1 MTSSTPL
8 FFTKCGHYN
17 PETGDATVYSDNN
30 KSTINLNGY
39 PLHYLGIVTSIGDS
53 VITDYS
59 VVNSNFR
66 TGVNENILTLSSK
79 SVDAIIRLS
88 DLVVRPSDAIENI
101 HREAV
106 NTLKREY
113 TKHLNT
119 MNISCSRFLENA
131 LRTISLP
138 VSSVGISTR
147 IQNDDGEESM
157 CHFYN
162 SNGTKFFNIFN
173 SHPVSVEAHT
183 DTDVLI
189 MMAIFLKHNGLWWKK
204 GRGLC
209 YEEFD
214 YIKTFLKR
222 DYKTESRSFVYEI
235 ADSVP
240 ENTSFEK
247 KRKIDDCNE
256 TTTKNFVAAKNLT
269 GLFIDP
275 NGHGICKHNSCSF
288 LKFKGDRI
296 FCLSCFCSLFFV
308 ANNSVVFKKK
318 DALQEWITETEE
330 EFEDEELVA
339 HFNKLARIE
348 CVRRDNEDA
357 KEIHLKQDYVF
368 WNLIHSFDLKRTK
381 YLPSMDTRLVFANS
395 NPFGKMLLILIQNCC
410 VMAGDGFAK
419 GKWFDVRYKG
429 PNTWKFQITSC
440 KEQVF
445 KSLDEMSCIETLR
458 RLPIPGEDGSDIF
471 SRLVIKTYCRGENLA
486 SANEIASDISQV
498 VNKILMN
505 LGNRKFFFNESKL
518 MSAAEVSEEILV
530 SLEVTGY
537 RPNRAQHNLNSNR
550 VSARVLRLLRAR
562 EGAKAWCTDDTIFFE
577 DLNRNDTCSQ
587 NALERMTALHRVFY
601 YDIET
606 TTNKCSDPH
615 AIITSICGSLCTG
628 GDIDAGE
635 RTIFAL
641 AGKDQTEDDLVKRI
655 KEEYPHKENI
665 PKREWTGKEEDYI
678 VTDYP
683 PDNIFTYNSELELLV
698 GFNEY
703 MERNIPHMIC
713 GWNSKNFD
721 DPFIFTRMVQY
732 LYNEKGIYN
741 QDLIK
746 KLSLNGI
753 FNFKQFM
760 RKGKL
765 APQIYNDIIAEAVA
779 HDNMSYMDQQAARK
793 GRSGGTGF
801 RLNGI
806 NSVLGGCCKIM
817 RLDMKEVCAKAYEN
831 LAEYNLNAVLEKVSK
846 VGDRFRILKDPIDL
860 VKQLLGYMSLATAR
874 EQAPV
879 HKYCSKDA
887 YIVGVVDASTNKC
900 GEMRRLCLDSTL
912 IESVVAANMPTPLC
926 ISEGAICRSMGTE
939 RAIKRGSGIRKHSMA
954 TETKGGMVSQPLVDK
969 ACLQTVD
976 MSSLY
981 PSTICQCNLCT
992 STFVTHCQIMHLRD
1006 RLVLRDRS
1014 RYATLLECVDA
1025 ANQAVLKWYRPID
1038 ITVESWRLKYSDN
1051 VRRTMLEKKLDIFF
1065 DKNPYRENRKWCA
1078 NKPPNF
1084 SICAA
1089 GLEYFPEYACDADI
1103 QCAMKV
1109 NDDMHI
1115 NPSDIE
1121 YMVPALPVLALKDER
1136 IVSHVTCGELQ
1147 TVQEL
1152 FDLLNREFSVEEDDK
1167 IRRRLYTCVG
1177 SEEDPSWTVDYVSER
1192 ITVDASI
1199 HSEGDSRPG
1208 LVYLLDRIIR
1218 RVNAFNSSKD
1228 KTLRKWSARMINVGS
1243 YFRAWNATRKV
1254 LKGVIPE
1261 LQAKYKADRT
1271 VMQRYVKIYAET
1283 DPKKAEFNKVGEKTT
1298 KLCMNSIYGCF
1309 ALRSNTFRKHVAITD
1324 IIREGGVGGGV
1335 RHLPTA
1341 NQITSVSRCVFGNIG
1356 CAIQHALPNVKQVYG
1371 DTDSVFCVHNT
1382 PGDGENSV
1390 FNEETRKLVHRI
1402 DAVMRNKMARLIPLI
1417 INATTKGILF
1427 DDDRDAGVPFMKIAH
1442 ERLAFFGFLFAKKTY
1457 HILHLNEGSKG
1468 SNEILSGFVGS
1479 SIDKFATQI
1488 ICPEEHRGYVVP
1500 HNPNLIFAAAK
1511 NEPKQLL
1518 AEFLANERIT
1528 DNESMKSWFTLSNYW
1543 LELDADV
1550 LYSLYASRMVDD
1562 SSKNWIDW
1570 KTSHPIPTDTDYYDA
1585 VTQAAGAFV
1594 LYKKGAFVKKSIPS
1608 STKLKSTQS
1617 LFTRNLPD
1625 EFFDKDSEYNKS
1637 VKCHVESCASF
1648 QSSPFMTITS
1658 SRVKTYVIDGKQ
1670 RLPNPM
1676 AMMINNHLIPN
1687 DQIKV
1692 SEKFL
1697 TANTIS
1703 AWCVSGDTR
1712 HGKVPVGYFDN
1723 QSATWS
1729 PELMRGN
1736 LPGTVIKSLSVIPNT
1751 IKTIL
1756 EMVRSDQKNIET
1768 IISTCVNTLT
1778 TAASG
1783 IGFSLRKRALCFS
1796 TGQNA
1801 SDILARAVYGNSVS
1815 PFIANAAVTQPVKH
1829 DTIESNE
1836 KTYVIKTPLTS
1847 LESAKQRIQRCLV
1860 SDNPMFIGGK
1870 NIQPNESLKT
1880 LLNVNMK
1887 LDSRV
1892 YEQLSNLFAQLEIA
1906 RSIMNKNIVKP
1917 GTRQRGSK
1925 LDKMIEEVDI
1935 DFEKVVNI
1943 CSERIVMHC
1952 NECPK
1957 ILPDNRQESMF
1968 KKVLD
1973 IIAGKI
1979 KCTGTCVRAAC
1990 QSSDF
1995 VLLYTLALRKL
2006 NGEKRECFDVLE
2018 NDIVRQA
2025 RSQELVKVAFAE
2037 RFNDDLDAAIL
2048 LFDGEVEG
2056 RNPAAMTIKELE
2068 RAIRLKHFSTATG
2081 TIYNPDD
2088 GRFFGGLMDRT
2099 TRENECLINGTEVDL
2114 PFVTGVYYR
2123 EVLEYVVAKIC
2134 TNKEVYKIL
2143 CI

>member
-8 FFTKCGHYN
+8 FFTKCGRYN
-17 PETGDATVYSDNN
+17 PETGDATVYSDNS
-30 KSTINLNGY
+30 KRHINLNRS
-39 PLHYLGIVTSIGDS
+39 PPFYLGIVTTIGDS

-59 VVNSNFR
+59 AVNSDFR
-66 TGVNENILTLSSK
+66 NGVNENILTRSSK
-79 SVDAIIRLS
+79 SADVIIRLS

-119 MNISCSRFLENA
+119 INIGCSRFLEDA
-131 LRTISLP
+131 LRTINLP
-138 VSSVGISTR
+138 VSSVGVSTR
-147 IQNDDGEESM
+147 IQNGDGEESK

-173 SHPVSVEAHT
+173 SHPILVEAHT

-189 MMAIFLKHNGLWWKK
+189 MMAIFLKHNGLWWRK
-204 GRGLC
+204 GHGLY

-214 YIKTFLKR
+214 YINTFLKR

-235 ADSVP
+235 AGLVP
-240 ENTSFEK
+240 ESIPFER

-256 TTTKNFVAAKNLT
+256 TTKPAKNFVAAKNLT
-269 GLFIDP
+269 GVFIDP
-275 NGHGICKHNSCSF
+275 NGHGICKHDSSSF
-288 LKFKGDRI
+288 LSFKGGRI

-308 ANNSVVFKKK
+308 ANSNVVFKKK
-318 DALQEWITETEE
+318 EDLQEWITKTEE
-330 EFEDEELVA
+330 EFDDEELVA
-339 HFNKLARIE
+339 HFNKLARIDCE
-348 CVRRDNEDA
+348 RRDNEDEEEA
-357 KEIHLKQDYVF
+357 RLRRDYVF
-368 WNLIHSFDLKRTK
+368 WNLMHSLDLKRIK

-395 NPFGKMLLILIQNCC
+395 NPFGKMLLILMQNCC
-410 VMAGDGFAK
+410 VMSADGFTE
-419 GKWFDVRYKG
+419 GKWFDVRYRG

-440 KEQVF
+440 KELVF

-458 RLPIPGEDGSDIF
+458 RLPIPGKNGPDIV

-498 VNKILMN
+498 VNKICMN
-505 LGNRKFFFNESKL
+505 LGNRKFFFSDSKL
-518 MSAAEVSEEILV
+518 MSAAEVSEEVLV

-550 VSARVLRLLRAR
+550 VSARVFRLLRAR
-562 EGAKAWCTDDTIFFE
+562 EGAKVWRTGDTILFE

-587 NALERMTALHRVFY
+587 DALERMTALHRVFY

-606 TTNKCSDPH
+606 TKNKCSDPH
-615 AIITSICGSLCTG
+615 AVITSICGSLCTG
-628 GDIDAGE
+628 GDIDGGE

-641 AGKDQTEDDLVKRI
+641 AGKDEIENDLVKRI
-655 KEEYPHKENI
+655 KDEYPHKENI

-703 MERNIPHMIC
+703 MERNMPHVIC

-741 QDLIK
+741 HDLIK
-746 KLSLNGI
+746 RLSQSGI

-779 HDNMSYMDQQAARK
+779 HDNMSYMDQQVARK
-793 GRSGGTGF
+793 SKNGGKSS

-806 NSVLGGCCKIM
+806 NSLLGGCCRIM
-817 RLDMKEVCAKAYEN
+817 RLDMKELCAKAYEN

-846 VGDRFRILKDPIDL
+846 VGDRLRILKDPIDL
-860 VKQLLGYMSLATAR
+860 FKQLLGYMSLATAR

-887 YIVGVVDASTNKC
+887 YLVGVVDASTNKC

-926 ISEGAICRSMGTE
+926 ISEGAICRSMGAE
-939 RAIKRGSGIRKHSMA
+939 RAKKRGSGIRKHSMA
-954 TETKGGMVSQPLVDK
+954 TETKGGMVTQPLVDR

-981 PSTICQCNLCT
+981 PSTICQGNLCT
-992 STFVTHCQIMHLRD
+992 STSVTHRQIMHLRD
-1006 RLVLRDRS
+1006 RLVLRDRGK
-1014 RYATLLECVDA
+1014 YATLLECVDA
-1025 ANQAVLKWYRPID
+1025 TNQAVLKWYRPVD
-1038 ITVESWRLKYSDN
+1038 IAVESWRLKYSDN
-1051 VRRTMLEKKLDIFF
+1051 VRRTMLEKKLGTFF
-1065 DKNPYRENRKWCA
+1065 DKNSDRENRKWCA
-1078 NKPPNF
+1078 NKPPDF
-1084 SICAA
+1084 SIRAA

-1121 YMVPALPVLALKDER
+1121 HMVPALPVLALKDER

-1147 TVQEL
+1147 TVDEL
-1152 FDLLNREFSVEEDDK
+1152 FGLLNREFSVEEDDK
-1167 IRRRLYTCVG
+1167 IRKRLYTFVG

-1192 ITVDASI
+1192 ITADALL
-1199 HSEGDSRPG
+1199 HPEGDPRPG
-1208 LVYLLDRIIR
+1208 LISLLDRIMR
-1218 RVNAFNSSKD
+1218 RVNAFDSAKD
-1228 KTLRKWSARMINVGS
+1228 ETLRKWTARMINVGS
-1243 YFRAWNATRKV
+1243 YFRAWNATRRI

-1261 LQAKYKADRT
+1261 LQARYKADRT
-1271 VMQRYVKIYAET
+1271 VMQRMVKLYAES

-1309 ALRSNTFRKHVAITD
+1309 ALRSNASRKYVSITD
-1324 IIREGGVGGGV
+1324 IITEGGVGGGV

-1341 NQITSVSRCVFGNIG
+1341 NQITSVSRCVFGNIA

-1382 PGDGENSV
+1382 PGDGEKSV
-1390 FNEETRKLVHRI
+1390 FNEETGKLVHRV
-1402 DAVMRNKMARLIPLI
+1402 DTVMRNKMARLMPLI
-1417 INATTKGILF
+1417 INASTKGILF
-1427 DDDRDAGVPFMKIAH
+1427 DDDRDAGISFMKIAH
-1442 ERLAFFGFLFAKKTY
+1442 ERLAFLGFLFAKKTY
-1457 HILHLNEGSKG
+1457 HILHLKEGSKG
-1468 SNEILSGFVGS
+1468 SNEILSGSVGS
-1479 SIDKFATQI
+1479 SIDRFATQI
-1488 ICPEEHRGYVVP
+1488 ECPEEYRGYVVP
-1500 HNPNLIFAAAK
+1500 HNPNLIFAAARS
-1511 NEPKQLL
+1511 EPKQLL
-1518 AEFLANERIT
+1518 ADFLASERIT
-1528 DNESMKSWFTLSNYW
+1528 DNESMKAWFTLSDHW
-1543 LELDADV
+1543 LELNADV
-1550 LYSLYASRMVDD
+1550 LYSLYISRMVDD

-1570 KTSHPIPTDTDYYDA
+1570 KTSQPIPTGTDYYDA
-1585 VTQAAGAFV
+1585 VSQAAGAFIV
-1594 LYKKGAFVKKSIPS
+1594 YKKGAFVKKSIPS

-1637 VKCHVESCASF
+1637 VKCHVKSCASF
-1648 QSSPFMTITS
+1648 QSSPFMAITS
-1658 SRVKTYVIDGKQ
+1658 SRVKTYVLDGKQ

-1676 AMMINNHLIPN
+1676 AMMIHNHLIPN

-1697 TANTIS
+1697 TANTVS
-1703 AWCVSGDTR
+1703 AWCVSGDSR

-1723 QSATWS
+1723 QSVTWS
-1729 PELMRGN
+1729 PELMRGH

-1756 EMVRSDQKNIET
+1756 EMVRSDQKNIEA

-1783 IGFSLRKRALCFS
+1783 IGFSLKKRALCFS

-1801 SDILARAVYGNSVS
+1801 SDILARAVYGNFVNPSC
-1815 PFIANAAVTQPVKH
+1815 AVPATAPAKKL
-1829 DTIESNE
+1829 DKDDNE
-1836 KTYVIKTPLTS
+1836 KTYVIKTLSTS
-1847 LESAKQRIQRCLV
+1847 LESAKLRIQRCLV
-1860 SDNPMFIGGK
+1860 SSNPVFIGGK
-1870 NIQPNESLKT
+1870 SIQPNVALKT
-1880 LLNVNMK
+1880 LLNVNLN
-1887 LDSRV
+1887 LDPKV
-1892 YEQLSNLFAQLEIA
+1892 YEQLSNLFAQLETI

-1917 GTRQRGSK
+1917 GTRQRGNK
-1925 LDKMIEEVDI
+1925 LDEMIEEVYI
-1935 DFEKVVNI
+1935 DFEKVLTI

-1973 IIAGKI
+1973 IIAGKV

-1990 QSSDF
+1990 QSFDF

-2006 NGEKRECFDVLE
+2006 NEEKQQCFYVLE
-2018 NDIVRQA
+2018 SDIVRQA
-2025 RSQELVKVAFAE
+2025 RKQELVKVAFAK

-2068 RAIRLKHFSTATG
+2068 RAIRLKHFSTSTG
-2081 TIYNPDD
+2081 LIYNPDD
-2088 GRFFGGLMDRT
+2088 GRFFGGLIDRT
-2099 TRENECLINGTEVDL
+2099 TRENESLSGMEVNL

-2134 TNKEVYKIL
+2134 SNEEVCRML
-2143 CI
+2143 S

>member
-1 MTSSTPL
+1 M
-8 FFTKCGHYN
+8 
-17 PETGDATVYSDNN
+17 YSDN
-30 KSTINLNGY
+30 SICCIDLNEC
-39 PLHYLGIVTSIGDS
+39 PPHYLGTVTAIGDS

-59 VVNSNFR
+59 AVNSDFR
-66 TGVNENILTLSSK
+66 TGVNENILTRSSK
-79 SVDAIIRLS
+79 SAYAIIRLS
-88 DLVVRPSDAIENI
+88 DLMVRPSDVIENI

-113 TKHLNT
+113 TKLLNT
-119 MNISCSRFLENA
+119 TNTGYSRLLEDT
-131 LRTISLP
+131 LDTISLP
-138 VSSVGISTR
+138 VSSVAVSTR
-147 IQNDDGEESM
+147 IQNEDGEESK
-157 CHFYN
+157 CHFYS

-183 DTDVLI
+183 DIDVLI
-189 MMAIFLKHNGLWWKK
+189 MMAVFLKHNGLWWRK
-204 GRGLC
+204 GRGLY
-209 YEEFD
+209 YEDFD
-214 YIKTFLKR
+214 YINTFLKR

-240 ENTSFEK
+240 ESIPFGK
-247 KRKIDDCNE
+247 KRKLDDCTE
-256 TTTKNFVAAKNLT
+256 ITTPTKNFVAAKNLT

-275 NGHGICKHNSCSF
+275 NGHGICKHDSSSF
-288 LKFKGDRI
+288 LNFKGGRT

-308 ANNSVVFKKK
+308 ASSNVVFKKK
-318 DALQEWITETEE
+318 EDLQKWITETEE

-339 HFNKLARIE
+339 HFNKLARIDCE
-348 CVRRDNEDA
+348 RSHNED
-357 KEIHLKQDYVF
+357 EEEVRLRRDYVF
-368 WNLIHSFDLKRTK
+368 WNLMHSLNLKRIK
-381 YLPSMDTRLVFANS
+381 YLPSMNTRLVFANS

-410 VMAGDGFAK
+410 VMSCDGLAE
-419 GKWFDVRYKG
+419 GQWFDVSYRG

-445 KSLDEMSCIETLR
+445 KSLDEMSCVETLR
-458 RLPIPGEDGSDIF
+458 RLPIPGEDGPGIV

-498 VNKILMN
+498 VNKIRMN
-505 LGNRKFFFNESKL
+505 LDNRKFFFNDSKL
-518 MSAAEVSEEILV
+518 MSAAEVSEEVLV
-530 SLEVTGY
+530 SLEVAGY
-537 RPNRAQHNLNSNR
+537 QPNRAQHNLNSNR
-550 VSARVLRLLRAR
+550 VSARVMKLLRAR
-562 EGAKAWCTDDTIFFE
+562 EGAKAWRTGDTILFE
-577 DLNRNDTCSQ
+577 DLSRNDTCSQ
-587 NALERMTALHRVFY
+587 DALERVTALHRVFY

-628 GDIDAGE
+628 GDIDGGE

-641 AGKDQTEDDLVKRI
+641 AGKDEIEDDLVKRI
-655 KEEYPHKENI
+655 KDEYPHKENI

-703 MERNIPHMIC
+703 MERNMPHVIC

-732 LYNEKGIYN
+732 LYNKKGIYSD
-741 QDLIK
+741 DLIK
-746 KLSLNGI
+746 RLSQSGI

-779 HDNMSYMDQQAARK
+779 HDNMSYMDQQAASK
-793 GRSGGTGF
+793 GKSGGTGS

-806 NSVLGGCCKIM
+806 NSLLGGCCKIM

-846 VGDRFRILKDPIDL
+846 VGDRLRILKDPIDL
-860 VKQLLGYMSLATAR
+860 VKQLLGYMSLSTAR

-887 YIVGVVDASTNKC
+887 YVVGVVDASTNKC

-912 IESVVAANMPTPLC
+912 IESVVAANMPTPMC

-954 TETKGGMVSQPLVDK
+954 TETKGGMVSQPLVDR

-981 PSTICQCNLCT
+981 PSTMCQCNLCT
-992 STFVTHCQIMHLRD
+992 STFVTHRQIMHLRD
-1006 RLVLRDRS
+1006 RLVLRDMGK
-1014 RYATLLECVDA
+1014 YATLLECVDE

-1038 ITVESWRLKYSDN
+1038 IAVESWRLKYSDN
-1051 VRRTMLEKKLDIFF
+1051 VRRTMLEKKLDTFF
-1065 DKNPYRENRKWCA
+1065 DKNPDRENRKWCA

-1103 QCAMKV
+1103 QCSMKV

-1136 IVSHVTCGELQ
+1136 IVSQVTCGELQ
-1147 TVQEL
+1147 TAEEL
-1152 FDLLNREFSVEEDDK
+1152 FALLTREFSTEEDDE

-1192 ITVDASI
+1192 IKVDSLLDPE
-1199 HSEGDSRPG
+1199 EGSTQE
-1208 LVYLLDRIIR
+1208 LVYLLDRIMR
-1218 RVNAFNSSKD
+1218 RVNAFDSAKD

-1243 YFRAWNATRKV
+1243 YFRGWNATRKI

-1261 LQAKYKADRT
+1261 LQAKYKSDRT
-1271 VMQRYVKIYAET
+1271 VMQRKAKLYAESE
-1283 DPKKAEFNKVGEKTT
+1283 PKKAEFNTVGEKTT

-1309 ALRSNTFRKHVAITD
+1309 ALRSDTFRKYVPSTD
-1324 IIREGGVGGGV
+1324 IIKEGGVGGGV

-1341 NQITSVSRCVFGNIG
+1341 NQITSVSRCVFGNIA
-1356 CAIQHALPNVKQVYG
+1356 CAIQQALPNAKQVYG

-1382 PGDGENSV
+1382 PGDGEKCV
-1390 FNEETRKLVHRI
+1390 FNEKTGKLVHRV
-1402 DAVMRNKMARLIPLI
+1402 DAVMKNKMARIMPLI
-1417 INATTKGILF
+1417 INASTKGILF
-1427 DDDRDAGVPFMKIAH
+1427 DDDRDAGIPFMKIAH
-1442 ERLAFFGFLFAKKTY
+1442 ERLAFLGFLFAKKTY
-1457 HILHLNEGSKG
+1457 HILHLKEGSKG
-1468 SNEILSGFVGS
+1468 SNEILNGFAGS
-1479 SIDKFATQI
+1479 SIDRFATQI
-1488 ICPEEHRGYVVP
+1488 KCPVEHKEYVVP
-1500 HNPNLIFAAAK
+1500 HNPNLIFAAAR

-1518 AEFLANERIT
+1518 AEFLASEGIT
-1528 DNESMKSWFTLSNYW
+1528 DNESMKAWFTLSNYW

-1550 LYSLYASRMVDD
+1550 MYSLYASKMVDD
-1562 SSKNWIDW
+1562 SSKSWIDW
-1570 KTSHPIPTDTDYYDA
+1570 KTSQPIPTGTDYYDA
-1585 VTQAAGAFV
+1585 VSQAAEAFV
-1594 LYKKGAFVKKSIPS
+1594 LYKKGAFVKKGIPI

-1625 EFFDKDSEYNKS
+1625 EFFNKNSEYNRS
-1637 VKCHVESCASF
+1637 VKCHVKSCASF

-1658 SRVKTYVIDGKQ
+1658 SRVKTYVVNGKQ

-1687 DQIKV
+1687 DQIKL

-1697 TANTIS
+1697 TATTVS

-1723 QSATWS
+1723 QSATWC

-1736 LPGTVIKSLSVIPNT
+1736 LPGTVIKNLSVIPNT

-1756 EMVRSDQKNIET
+1756 EMVRSDQKNMET
-1768 IISTCVNTLT
+1768 IISACVNALT

-1783 IGFSLRKRALCFS
+1783 IGFSLKKKAICFS

-1801 SDILARAVYGNSVS
+1801 SDILARAIYGNFVN
-1815 PFIANAAVTQPVKH
+1815 PHCAAADTAAFTELDGNEDGNA
-1829 DTIESNE
+1829 DENE
-1836 KTYVIKTPLTS
+1836 KSYVIKTLSTS
-1847 LESAKQRIQRCLV
+1847 LESAKQRIQRCLM
-1860 SDNPMFIGGK
+1860 SDNPVFIGGK
-1870 NIQPNESLKT
+1870 HIHPNDSLKT
-1880 LLNVNMK
+1880 LLNVNMR
-1887 LDSRV
+1887 LDPRV
-1892 YEQLSNLFAQLEIA
+1892 YEQLSNLFAQLETA
-1906 RSIMNKNIVKP
+1906 RSVLNKNIVKS
-1917 GTRQRGSK
+1917 GMRQRGSK
-1925 LDKMIEEVDI
+1925 LDEMIEEVDI
-1935 DFEKVVNI
+1935 DFEKVVDI
-1943 CSERIVMHC
+1943 CSERIVRHC
-1952 NECPK
+1952 NECPV
-1957 ILPDNRQESMF
+1957 ILPDSRQESMF

-1979 KCTGTCVRAAC
+1979 KCTSTCVNATC
-1990 QSSDF
+1990 QAFDF

-2006 NGEKRECFDVLE
+2006 NEEKRECFDVLE
-2018 NDIVRQA
+2018 SDIVRQA
-2025 RSQELVKVAFAE
+2025 RNQELVKVAFAE
-2037 RFNDDLDAAIL
+2037 RFNDDIDAVIL
-2048 LFDGEVEG
+2048 LFDGAVEG
-2056 RNPAAMTIKELE
+2056 RNSAAMSIKEIE
-2068 RAIRLKHFSTATG
+2068 RTIRLKHFSTNTG
-2081 TIYNPDD
+2081 LIYNPDD

-2099 TRENECLINGTEVDL
+2099 TRENESLMNGTEVDL

-2123 EVLEYVVAKIC
+2123 EVLEYVVAKVC
-2134 TNKEVYKIL
+2134 SNEEVCRIL
-2143 CI
+2143 S